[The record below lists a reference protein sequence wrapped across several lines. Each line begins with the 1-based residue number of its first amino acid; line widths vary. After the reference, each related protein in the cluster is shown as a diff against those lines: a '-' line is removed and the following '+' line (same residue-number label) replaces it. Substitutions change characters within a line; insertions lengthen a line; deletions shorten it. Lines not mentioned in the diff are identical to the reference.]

1 VAGSAARV
9 IIFPASFRFSRP
21 SAPRTWGVFVNLVN
35 DNTNHGA
42 WREFD
47 IAPVSLGALRAHG
60 IALLQEGYI
69 GGARLTGFRVQP
81 GVIIVPD
88 GVAKVTVE
96 TVISPRSSASIS
108 GGVVPAP
115 SLRVLENVTAVV
127 HDNVATVWLRAP
139 TWIGGDYHLPPRVV
153 KTWTSFGFSDGAVLR
168 MTWLDAH
175 GKVIRH
181 TTTTYANGDE
191 G

>member
-1 VAGSAARV
+1 
-9 IIFPASFRFSRP
+9 
-21 SAPRTWGVFVNLVN
+21 VFVNLVN
-35 DNTNHGA
+35 NNTNHGT

-60 IALLQEGYI
+60 IAVLQEGYI
-69 GGARLTGFRVQP
+69 AGARLTGFRVHP

-96 TVISPRSSASIS
+96 TVISPRSSVSIS
-108 GGVVPAP
+108 EDIVPAP
-115 SLRVLENVTAVV
+115 SLRVLENVTAAV
-127 HDNVATVWLRAP
+127 HDNVATVPLRTP
-139 TWIGGDYHLPPRVV
+139 TWIGGDLPSSVPLDT
-153 KTWTSFGFSDGAVLR
+153 KYFGFSDGAVLR

-175 GKVIRH
+175 GKVIKH
-181 TTTTYANGDE
+181 TTTTYTNGDE